1 MNKYLLIILSFEHNY
16 FLHKNGCCLDHLNSI
31 AQHIS
36 YNRDNEH
43 IQTALFNYF
52 CPVIASFCAVF
63 TLAHLSL
70 AEGTF
75 FLAFSFF
82 THIHTCKQL

>member
-16 FLHKNGCCLDHLNSI
+16 FLDNNGCCLDHLNSI

-75 FLAFSFF
+75 FLAFSLF
-82 THIHTCKQL
+82 THIHMKKI